1 MNKIIKGIKIF
12 LKRLFTPS
20 KDDVFIVGW
29 TVIISFSCLLIFAY
43 FCYR

>member
-1 MNKIIKGIKIF
+1 MYKIIKGIKKF

-29 TVIISFSCLLIFAY
+29 TVIIGYPTLLIIAY
-43 FCYR
+43 FVCR

>member
-20 KDDVFIVGW
+20 KDDVFIIGW
-29 TVIISFSCLLIFAY
+29 IVIIGYSDFFILV
-43 FCYR
+43 